1 MPFINDRLA
10 DQALS
15 DAFDPSAHELAPSV
29 AGSRLKHSR
38 FLFEP
43 EAVGAELHNRIR
55 GQSAAI
61 GEIIDELVRVKAD
74 IADPDAPLAVFL
86 LAGPTGVGK
95 TETVR
100 VLAEAIHGRSDSFCR
115 VDMNTLAQDHYTA
128 AITGAPPGYVG
139 SKEGHSVID
148 EEAVRGSFSR
158 PGIVL
163 FDELEKAGPEVLRGL
178 LGALDSG
185 RLRLTSGQ
193 KTLDFRNSL
202 IFMTSNLGARE
213 VAAQLQRW
221 SRSWFGG
228 RGSAA
233 SQRRVIDNIVH
244 EALQKKLDPEFIN
257 RIDRL
262 LVYAPLSADI
272 LPDVIASRLA
282 QFNRRLASKGWS
294 LSLSPTLIR
303 KLQQETFDRQYGAR
317 SLRRGFRAW
326 VEVPVARFLLSTDE
340 QPTDETI
347 TEPRGLHCDWVDGR
361 VHCRQLQNR
370 AR

>member
-10 DQALS
+10 EQALS
-15 DAFDPSAHELAPSV
+15 DALDHDSRGLAPSV
-29 AGSRLKHSR
+29 AGSRLRHSR

-43 EAVGAELHNRIR
+43 EAVGAELRNRIR
-55 GQSAAI
+55 GQDAAI

-74 IADPDAPLAVFL
+74 VSEPDAPLAVFM

-100 VLAEAIHGRSDSFCR
+100 VLAEAIHGRADSVCR

-148 EEAVRGSFSR
+148 EESMRGSFSR

-163 FDELEKAGPEVLRGL
+163 FDELEKAGPEVLRSL

-202 IFMTSNLGARE
+202 IFMTSNLGARA
-213 VAAQLQRW
+213 VAVQLQRW
-221 SRSWFGG
+221 SRSWLGG
-228 RGSAA
+228 PGSAA
-233 SQRRVIDNIVH
+233 RQSRVLNHLVQD
-244 EALQKKLDPEFIN
+244 ALQKQLDPEFIN

-262 LVYAPLSADI
+262 LVYEPLSTEV
-272 LPDVIASRLA
+272 LPDVIAGRLA
-282 QFNRRLASKGWS
+282 QFNGRLASKGWT
-294 LSLSPTLIR
+294 LSLSPGLVR
-303 KLQQETFDRQYGAR
+303 KIQQETFDRQYGAR

-340 QPTDETI
+340 APTDEAMP
-347 TEPRGLHCDWVDGR
+347 EPRQLHCDWVEGR
-361 VHCRQLQNR
+361 VRCRQLENPIT
-370 AR
+370 